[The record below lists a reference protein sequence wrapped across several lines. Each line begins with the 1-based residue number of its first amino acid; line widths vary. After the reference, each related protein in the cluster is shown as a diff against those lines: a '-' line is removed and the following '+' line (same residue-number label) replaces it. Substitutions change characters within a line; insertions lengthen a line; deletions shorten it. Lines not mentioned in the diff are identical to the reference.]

1 MASGAFFL
9 SSSFSSS
16 TIILLFYTDP
26 GTGSLIWQL
35 LLASLIGGVF
45 YVRHMAR
52 RVKERIAASKRNDPT
67 AEFVNEAD
75 SESAN

>member
-1 MASGAFFL
+1 MAYGAFFL
-9 SSSFSSS
+9 FSSFSSS
-16 TIILLFYTDP
+16 NIILLFYTDP

-35 LLASLIGGVF
+35 LLASVIGGVF

-52 RVKERIAASKRNDPT
+52 RVKERIDAPKRN
-67 AEFVNEAD
+67 NSSAD